1 MDSEGYDLS
10 LVAPQARAETM
21 RRLEA
26 IEAFLGCPGRKEAER
41 HATDLGV
48 HVTRFY
54 GLVRTWRDGHN
65 IIDLVPNMRPH
76 KRRSSLS
83 AEQQSFIDRVVLA
96 NPDLPVARM
105 ADLVTLQAKQSRME
119 LPTPGVVRRYIMKCT
134 RGRLPAAVQANY
146 DLLVDHVVLDIPV
159 GFSDGSV
166 KLPLCSVIIDV
177 AANSIAGLHLST
189 LIPSARA
196 TAAALQDALTRS
208 ADLVGNETPHPR
220 LGLNVTP
227 DDSSIELTSV
237 LESVGF
243 KVVSSPAT
251 RQAYG
256 ASLRS
261 LFGDRWQGIRL
272 RPMKVWRP
280 QDRNVE
286 RPTRVTSVAEATS
299 FVAARFNVSESPLL
313 CGLPRAVRDILASR
327 LTEN

>member
-1 MDSEGYDLS
+1 MNPESCDLS
-10 LVAPQARAETM
+10 LVAPEARAETL

-26 IEAFLGCPGRKEAER
+26 IETFLGCPGRKEAER

-76 KRRSSLS
+76 TRRSSLS
-83 AEQQSFIDRVVLA
+83 AEQESFIDRVVSA
-96 NPDLPVARM
+96 NPDLSVARM

-119 LPTPGVVRRYIMKCT
+119 LPNTEVVRRYIMKCT
-134 RGRLPAAVQANY
+134 RGRLPAAMQANY
-146 DLLVDHVVLDIPV
+146 DLLVDHVALDIPV
-159 GFSDGSV
+159 EFSAGRV
-166 KLPLCSVIIDV
+166 ELPLCSVIIDV
-177 AANSIAGLHLST
+177 TANSIAGLHLST
-189 LIPSARA
+189 LMPSAKA
-196 TAAALQDALTRS
+196 TAAALQDAMARS
-208 ADLVGNETPHPR
+208 SDCVGVETPHPR
-220 LGLNVTP
+220 FGLPVTP

-237 LESVGF
+237 FESVGF

-251 RQAYG
+251 RQDYG

-280 QDRNVE
+280 QDRTIE
-286 RPTRVTSVAEATS
+286 RPTKAASIAEATS

-313 CGLPRAVRDILASR
+313 CGLPRVVRDILASR